1 MRLKTLV
8 DILATFDPE
17 MPAILVC
24 SGSNVIVLQM
34 EENGTFGFVKMIS
47 LDDDEGL
54 TDQPIPKE

>member
-24 SGSNVIVLQM
+24 SGSSVIVFQM

-47 LDDDEGL
+47 IDDDEGI
-54 TDQPIPKE
+54 TNQPLPKE